1 MTLSRR
7 LAFAIVAVFVG
18 TAAIEFWLGRLPLGP
33 DGRFGFL
40 ETDIWSSS
48 QSQRVLDP
56 YSFSHIIHGFLF
68 YGLLHLVAR
77 KLPMGARLA
86 GAVALEAC
94 WEILENSPLI
104 IDRYRAVT
112 IAQGYIGDS
121 ILNSLSDIVM
131 AACGFLLAW
140 RLSVGTSVAFIAI
153 TEIVMA
159 LWIRDNLTH
168 EYHHAGH
175 SQRSHPAVADGR
187 TVAVAAISWP
197 VPAPPAT
204 TADRLAHH

>member
-7 LAFAIVAVFVG
+7 HVFAIVAVFVA
-18 TAAIEFWLGRLPLGP
+18 TAAIELWLGRLPLGP

-56 YSFSHIIHGFLF
+56 YSLSHIIHGFLF

-77 KLPMGARLA
+77 KLPIGARLA
-86 GAVALEAC
+86 CAVALEAC

-121 ILNSLSDIVM
+121 VLNSLSDIVM
-131 AACGFLLAW
+131 AGTGFLLAW
-140 RLSVGTSVAFIAI
+140 RFSVKASLLFIIA
-153 TEIVMA
+153 TELVM
-159 LWIRDNLTH
+159 LVLIRDNLTLNIVMLAFPI
-168 EYHHAGH
+168 EAIRQWQMEGH
-175 SQRSHPAVADGR
+175 TQ
-187 TVAVAAISWP
+187 
-197 VPAPPAT
+197 
-204 TADRLAHH
+204 